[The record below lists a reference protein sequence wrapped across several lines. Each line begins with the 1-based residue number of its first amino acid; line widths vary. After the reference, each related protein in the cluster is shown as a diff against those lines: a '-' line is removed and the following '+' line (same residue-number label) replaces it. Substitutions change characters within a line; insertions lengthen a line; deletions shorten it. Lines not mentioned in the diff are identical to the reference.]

1 MEDTEQDY
9 LEFQEDLRK
18 KDEIIAELEAKMAEL
33 AEQKAKLD
41 ADEEERRR
49 LEEEARKNKPKPK
62 VKYIPIKGDRIDE
75 LMAAYLNNFELDIP
89 FQRLSEG
96 NYLFGTRKIQAKI
109 MNDKLVIRVG
119 GGFMLIDEFLTTYG
133 QQELDKFIAAQN
145 KGNSSFNQGMGSP
158 ARRSSPSAQG
168 LWKNI
173 AASGR
178 NSPGANRGSPSAMKV
193 NKM

>member
-1 MEDTEQDY
+1 MD
-9 LEFQEDLRK
+9 FQEDLRQ

-33 AEQKAKLD
+33 ADQKAKLD
-41 ADEEERRR
+41 AEEEERRR

-75 LMAAYLNNFELDIP
+75 LMAAYLNNFDLDIP
-89 FQRLSEG
+89 FQRLNEG

-119 GGFMLIDEFLTTYG
+119 GGFMLIDEFLNTYG

-158 ARRSSPSAQG
+158 SRKGSPSAQG
-168 LWKNI
+168 MWKNV

-178 NSPGANRGSPSAMKV
+178 NSPGANRGSPSAMKR
-193 NKM
+193 M